1 MTAMI
6 ILGLLILW
14 VGSGWGLIAWFGR
27 SRGKAVR
34 RSVSRR
40 IVGRGD
46 IVTVT
51 VAAEPP
57 IRTEAV
63 QNHDVVLLLDHSGSM
78 GATPGSPLREMIRAA
93 SAFVR
98 RLPDPIH
105 VAVVSF
111 DDAAECLCGFTG
123 DKRRAIHA
131 ISAIQ
136 PGGGTQIGAALARA
150 GELLDASR
158 PDVKR
163 TVILFSDGFDTV
175 DDVLPHA
182 EALRRHPA
190 GPAVY
195 CASFGGDETLALMSA
210 VAGSSER
217 VFLTARFDGLVALFT
232 ALAAEVSGQRAIAGL
247 LDEVANAPRP
257 FTVDDTG
264 GAMPVDIR
272 TAQGTSM
279 SWPLPQFDGIP
290 VPVTYG
296 LQAHCLGWHPVV
308 AERGRIAWRLPDG
321 GMSSAEGPPANR
333 VLVLPRWTG
342 WIRPLDIVIATTL
355 AHPLLMLALSRVLRC
370 PSEPALPEAGKGMA
384 ADLAPAPLPPPVP
397 VLGSPPFRPTL
408 RPAVVIGLGRDG
420 RAVVETLK
428 EWLGERFGG
437 NGGVALL
444 ALQVGPVREPGPGP
458 GPGVM
463 LDPQETLG
471 LHADLWPMATAL
483 RGQALP
489 DAWSWVPLA
498 CWFDR
503 GQPLTTARGADGDRA
518 KARAAGLAN
527 HDILRKAVL
536 DRLAGRA
543 RHEVAVFAVGAA
555 DDAEATG
562 LLADVAHVA
571 AGEGHG
577 VTALALAADAATGEK
592 AGIAAFAREMERFLA
607 RREDPVVVER
617 DGERHVARH
626 LFDQMFVVGRP
637 FDERR
642 DRVEA
647 AAALIWGLLA
657 SPALA
662 ERLPP
667 PAPGL
672 ARGALARVHRVP
684 QDALWRWVRERTL
697 EEGVLRR
704 WLGLEGQVDALV
716 PAPLDGGL
724 LNQLVTAFWSG
735 PAAPQSVLLAG
746 KVQSGEEPVGAFV
759 YGGGYLPVD
768 RPDHE
773 QKAFCDRERILL
785 GLYLESWCRR
795 AIDEAAA
802 KGRCP
807 VGGMRAAV
815 TILQTAMADLHAR
828 LLPYADRPESAS
840 FAAFGS
846 SILLEARAMLSR
858 LAASLAG
865 WEAVFLSGGSRAPVP
880 MSVAGALAE
889 AGRDLDRW
897 PGWEARVRPRLD
909 AWFARQLPNLCDTLR
924 FIPTWQPA
932 EQTVSL
938 RLGVFGA
945 SLTARDD
952 IGQALRVGLDRYAQ
966 EVLSWP
972 DEDWAQ
978 AHGAAG
984 DSSWI
989 GIGGAAPTVFG
1000 PGGDVVDA
1008 ADPAIA
1014 IALSCDP
1021 APVARLLHVSASA
1034 DHAAFVW
1041 PEECNAARIACL
1053 IGNRQDREPAPF
1065 SPLAVSLLREPSA
1078 LLAILVETAQGHLKE
1093 DADAVVLT
1101 RAGRRYPLALLT
1113 GDGLRLSDYEKAL
1126 DQAVTM
1132 AAALDGTTLPAI
1144 DPYAALPQAWVA
1156 DPKSFIAALEES
1168 PTGRLVR
1175 SEPGW
1180 TQWSDLAWGLCL
1192 DRMSR
1197 DMVCA

>member
-6 ILGLLILW
+6 ILGLVVLW

-40 IVGRGD
+40 IVGRGEV
-46 IVTVT
+46 VTVT

-150 GELLDASR
+150 GELLESSR

-210 VAGSSER
+210 VAGTSER

-247 LDEVANAPRP
+247 LDEVTSAPRP
-257 FTVDDTG
+257 FTVCDTG

-272 TAQGTSM
+272 MAQGTSM
-279 SWPLPQFDGIP
+279 SWPLPQFDGNP

-308 AERGRIAWRLPDG
+308 AERGRIVWRLPDG
-321 GMSSAEGPPANR
+321 GISSDKGPPANR

-370 PSEPALPEAGKGMA
+370 PAEPVLPEAGKEMA
-384 ADLAPAPLPPPVP
+384 SPPQPDPLPPPVP

-437 NGGVALL
+437 TGGVALL
-444 ALQVGPVREPGPGP
+444 TVQVGPVREPGSGATLEPH
-458 GPGVM
+458 
-463 LDPQETLG
+463 ETLG

-489 DAWSWVPLA
+489 GAWSWLPLA
-498 CWFDR
+498 SWFDH

-527 HDILRKAVL
+527 HGRLREAVL
-536 DRLAGRA
+536 DLLAGRA

-562 LLADVAHVA
+562 LLADIAHVA

-577 VTALALAADAATGEK
+577 VTALALAADAGIGER
-592 AGIAAFAREMERFLA
+592 ASIAAFAREMERFLA
-607 RREDPVVVER
+607 RREDPVVVEHG
-617 DGERHVARH
+617 GERHVARH

-647 AAALIWGLLA
+647 AVALIWGLLA

-662 ERLPP
+662 ERLWP

-704 WLGLEGQVDALV
+704 WLGLEGPVDALV
-716 PAPLDGGL
+716 PAPLDGEL
-724 LNQLVTAFWSG
+724 VNQLVNAFWSG
-735 PAAPQSVLLAG
+735 SAAPQSVLLAG

-785 GLYLESWCRR
+785 GLYLETWCRD
-795 AIDEAAA
+795 AIDGAAA
-802 KGRCP
+802 KERCP
-807 VGGMRAAV
+807 VSGMRAAV
-815 TILQTAMADLHAR
+815 TIVQTAMADLHAR

-858 LAASLAG
+858 LAASLSA
-865 WEAVFLSGGSRAPVP
+865 WEAVFLSGGARAPVP
-880 MSVAGALAE
+880 LSVAGALAD

-897 PGWEARVRPRLD
+897 PGWEARVRTRLD
-909 AWFARQLPNLCDTLR
+909 AWFARQLPNLCGNLR
-924 FIPTWQPA
+924 FVPTWQPA

-952 IGQALRVGLDRYAQ
+952 IVQALRAGLDRYAQ

-972 DEDWAQ
+972 DGDWAQ
-978 AHGAAG
+978 AHGAAE

-989 GIGGAAPTVFG
+989 GIGGAAETVFG
-1000 PGGDVVDA
+1000 SGGDVVDA

-1021 APVARLLHVSASA
+1021 APVDRLLHVTGPA

-1053 IGNRQDREPAPF
+1053 IGNRQDREPAAF
-1065 SPLAVSLLREPSA
+1065 SPLAVSLLREPAA
-1078 LLAILVETAQGHLKE
+1078 LLAILAETALGHVKE
-1093 DADAVVLT
+1093 DADAVVLM

-1113 GDGLRLSDYEKAL
+1113 GDGLRLSAYEHAL

-1132 AAALDGTTLPAI
+1132 AAALDGTALPAI
-1144 DPYAALPQAWVA
+1144 DPDGALPPAWVA
-1156 DPKSFIAALEES
+1156 DPQSFIAALEES
-1168 PTGRLVR
+1168 SIGRLVR

-1197 DMVCA
+1197 DMVRA